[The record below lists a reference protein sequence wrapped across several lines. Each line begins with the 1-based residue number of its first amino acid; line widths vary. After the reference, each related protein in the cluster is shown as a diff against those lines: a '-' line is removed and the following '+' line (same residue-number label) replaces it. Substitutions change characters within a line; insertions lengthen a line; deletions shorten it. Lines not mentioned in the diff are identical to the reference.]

1 MYKLNESKFYY
12 DESDN
17 VGIFI
22 DFTTGKYF
30 SLNRIGTEVFS
41 KLSQG
46 CSTKIIIS
54 ALEKLPNCPTSI
66 EKDINDFIDSLKS
79 YEIIVDDDKK
89 EEKCEF
95 KNDDVDDGF
104 KPIVDEFSEV
114 QDLIMADPVH
124 DVNEEKGWPVL
135 KQ

>member
-79 YEIIVDDDKK
+79 YEIIVDDDKQ

-95 KNDDVDDGF
+95 KNDDVEDGF

>member
-30 SLNRIGTEVFS
+30 SLNRIGTAVFT